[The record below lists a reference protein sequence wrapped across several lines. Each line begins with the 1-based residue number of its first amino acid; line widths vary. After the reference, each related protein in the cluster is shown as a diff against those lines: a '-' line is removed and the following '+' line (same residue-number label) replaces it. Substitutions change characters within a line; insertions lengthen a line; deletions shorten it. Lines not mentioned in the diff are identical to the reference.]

1 MIDHVLKGLHE
12 YIIKTIKMIN
22 EEIELRTGESIEK
35 KQYNK
40 LFNTRE
46 VKTDLIR
53 IGQLFRE
60 DKKTVDEIIQL
71 IITQDSNKPV
81 YDTAQVNINNMGY
94 SLMQVGRIKDALKIF
109 ELNIELHPDS
119 YRTYDSYGE
128 CLLKLGDTTKAIKAY
143 EKSVELNPNNQNGME
158 MLSKLKQQAK
168 K

>member
-35 KQYNK
+35 KEYKK
-40 LFNTRE
+40 LFNSRE
-46 VKTDLIR
+46 VVTDLIG
-53 IGQLFRE
+53 IGQLLRE

-71 IITQDSNKPV
+71 IKTQDSKKPV
-81 YDTAQVNINNMGY
+81 YDTTEVNINTVGY
-94 SLMQVGRIKDALKIF
+94 TLMQVARVKDALKIF

-119 YRTYDSYGE
+119 YRAYDSYGQ

-143 EKSVELNPNNQNGME
+143 EKSVELNPDNQNGIE
-158 MLSKLKQQAK
+158 VLSKLK
-168 K
+168 